1 MGTEK
6 KAEKGR
12 EQTRPPRAGSCSP
25 RRAVSSNPKLAVLFW
40 SFVCAS
46 PASCCRTLPPQAVA
60 IDTGL
65 LLYSAPSFSWAPNV
79 ALFLAIVLN
88 MVSARCRSCKL
99 DLRLVQNSELGPE
112 GGTTCF
118 SPSGPYR
125 LFVLFWKQLLLSTPP
140 LPSPSM
146 PPTRKQCGSLVLN
159 WSLSA

>member
-1 MGTEK
+1 MEWNKQSREMGTEK

-12 EQTRPPRAGSCSP
+12 EQTRPPRAGSCSQ
-25 RRAVSSNPKLAVLFW
+25 LAVLFW

-99 DLRLVQNSELGPE
+99 DLRLVQNSELVLKAAQPVSHLAGL
-112 GGTTCF
+112 TVCLFCF
-118 SPSGPYR
+118 GSSFCSP
-125 LFVLFWKQLLLSTPP
+125 L
-140 LPSPSM
+140 LPSLPHQCL
-146 PPTRKQCGSLVLN
+146 PPGSSV
-159 WSLSA
+159 AP